1 MGHGIWTG
9 QSSDRPSHI
18 RVVAAVIER
27 EGKLL
32 VCQRPAHKRHGGL
45 WEFPGGKIEP
55 HEEPLAALARELRE
69 ELGVRLDVTSAIRLG
84 EFEDCA
90 VNEPGRRVRAQA
102 YLCKVDGVPAPC
114 AEIEELAWVSLAGAH
129 RVPVAPL
136 SARHIIPAFAAVAG
150 RSVANLSQLCGQA
163 EGGCSV

>member
-1 MGHGIWTG
+1 M
-9 QSSDRPSHI
+9 QPI
-18 RVVAAVIER
+18 RIVAAVIANASDEV
-27 EGKLL
+27 LL
-32 VCQRPAHKRHGGL
+32 VRKRASSI
-45 WEFPGGKIEP
+45 FIQPGGKIEP

-129 RVPVAPL
+129 QVPVAPL